1 MKSFNTVAVVGLL
14 ALSLAAC
21 KRDEAPETA
30 PSDPASAVE
39 ALAQALRDNDL
50 VRFNQLS
57 LPEDLQQQTREYW
70 ESQRN
75 EPSPIDPEEDA
86 KFREMM
92 AKLKAPDAEQQLY
105 ADVEPMLNQYEA
117 EFKAQLPLMVAMGS
131 AFANQAIQANETLS
145 AEQKQHASEVLG
157 AFAGWV
163 GTAPIG
169 DHDKAREAI
178 SVVTDTARRT
188 DVESMDD
195 FRRMEQEEMLQRASI
210 VWEGGKDFF
219 AVYGFDINESL
230 ASVNAQ
236 TLSET
241 GDTATVRVDY
251 RLLGSQLA
259 FDVPMERIDGGW
271 YSRDLVQS
279 AREELEAEDEV
290 LDEPAEYEDEE
301 IVEEADLED
310 GY

>member
-1 MKSFNTVAVVGLL
+1 MKLINTAAMAGLL
-14 ALSLAAC
+14 IVSLAAC

-39 ALAQALRDNDL
+39 ALADALRENDL

-57 LPEDLQQQTREYW
+57 LPEDLQQQTREHW
-70 ESQRN
+70 ESQRT

-86 KFREMM
+86 RFREMM
-92 AKLKAPDAEQQLY
+92 ARLTAPDAEAQIY
-105 ADVEPMLNQYEA
+105 TDIEPMLNQYET

-178 SVVTDTARRT
+178 AVVTGTARRT

-195 FRRMEQEEMLQRASI
+195 FRRMEQDEMLRRASI

-219 AVYGFDINESL
+219 AVYGFDIDQSL
-230 ASVNAQ
+230 ASVSAEVASQ
-236 TLSET
+236 T
-241 GDTATVRVDY
+241 GDTASVRVNY
-251 RLLGSQLA
+251 RLLGSDLS
-259 FDVPMERIDGGW
+259 FDMPMERIDGGW

-279 AREELEAEDEV
+279 ARDELEGRDEV

-301 IVEEADLED
+301 IVEEDDLED

>member
-1 MKSFNTVAVVGLL
+1 MKSFNTMAVAGLL
-14 ALSLAAC
+14 VLSLAAC

-30 PSDPASAVE
+30 PTDPASAVE
-39 ALAQALRDNDL
+39 ALAEALRENDL

-70 ESQRN
+70 EAQRN
-75 EPSPIDPEEDA
+75 DPSPIDPEEDA
-86 KFREMM
+86 QFREMM
-92 AKLKAPDAEQQLY
+92 AKLRAPDAEEQLY
-105 ADVEPMLNQYEA
+105 ADVEPMLNQYES

-131 AFANQAIQANETLS
+131 AFANQSIQANESLS
-145 AEQKQHASEVLG
+145 VEQKQHATEVLG

-178 SVVTDTARRT
+178 AVITDTARRT
-188 DVESMDD
+188 DVVSMDD

-210 VWEGGKDFF
+210 VWGGAKDFF
-219 AVYGFDINESL
+219 AVYGFDVNESL
-230 ASVNAQ
+230 GSVDAQ
-236 TLSET
+236 TVSET
-241 GDTATVRVDY
+241 GDTAMVRVNY
-251 RLLGSQLA
+251 RLLGSDLG
-259 FDVPMERIDGGW
+259 FDVPMERIDGSW
-271 YSRDLVQS
+271 YSRDLVQG
-279 AREELEAEDEV
+279 ARDELEGGDEV

-301 IVEEADLED
+301 IVEEDDLED